1 MAFRNSVFSPC
12 YRSYLFGMTM
22 QQEIRKSNMEILR
35 ILAILWIVGFH
46 YCFKGGYHFT
56 GLSLNHVIVK
66 TFWMFGEWG
75 VNMFMLLTG
84 FFMCEK
90 TFRMKKLMNLLLQVQ
105 FYTILTAYLAYRLG
119 FFSIVGKKNWFLF
132 FFPVI
137 TNRYWYVT
145 AYVLI
150 YILMPFINLFL
161 QGMDQKTWKRFLV
174 ITLGLWCVIPTV
186 FGIFYNGTEG
196 FLYYNRFLWYVE
208 MYCLGAYYKKYGSE
222 LFPTKKLCT
231 LGILISFGLL
241 LLSIITII
249 WKRAFFARI
258 GLLEPAYFWPPN
270 TILILILSITTFL
283 WFEKTDIKNHWLI
296 NRLASTTLGIY
307 MLHDGILVSWL
318 WKVVFKNATHQ
329 ESPFLL
335 AHILFATLSIF
346 IVGVGIDFIRQ
357 QLENIF
363 WNTIKCVKRKHI

>member
-1 MAFRNSVFSPC
+1 M
-12 YRSYLFGMTM
+12 
-22 QQEIRKSNMEILR
+22 
-35 ILAILWIVGFH
+35 
-46 YCFKGGYHFT
+46 
-56 GLSLNHVIVK
+56 
-66 TFWMFGEWG
+66 
-75 VNMFMLLTG
+75 
-84 FFMCEK
+84 
-90 TFRMKKLMNLLLQVQ
+90 
-105 FYTILTAYLAYRLG
+105 
-119 FFSIVGKKNWFLF
+119 
-132 FFPVI
+132 
-137 TNRYWYVT
+137 
-145 AYVLI
+145 
-150 YILMPFINLFL
+150 
-161 QGMDQKTWKRFLV
+161 KTWKRFLV

-346 IVGVGIDFIRQ
+346 IMGVGIDFIRQ

-363 WNTIKCVKRKHI
+363 WNTIKCVKRKRI